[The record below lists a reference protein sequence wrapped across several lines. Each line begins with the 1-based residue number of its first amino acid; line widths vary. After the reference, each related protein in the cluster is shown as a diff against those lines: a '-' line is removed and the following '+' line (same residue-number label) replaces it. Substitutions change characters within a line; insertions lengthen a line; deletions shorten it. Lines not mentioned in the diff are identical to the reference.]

1 MLAATTAIVHN
12 EAFHIGL
19 VLTALGVGFRH
30 GIDWDHIAALTDL
43 TNSQE
48 TARRSMFFAT
58 LYALGHALVVAALG
72 VGAIVLSAQLPS
84 GVDTVMEHVVGA
96 TLVGL
101 GVFVIWSLVHHGR
114 DFRMRSRWML
124 LFSGVRA
131 GYRKLV
137 TIVHDHTHDVA
148 DVHEHDRALELVH
161 AGGRSSSSAR
171 HAHPHRHVGKMPDD
185 PFVNY
190 GRGTSF
196 GVGMLHGI
204 GAETPTQ
211 VLIFLAAAGAGGVAV
226 GLLLL
231 GCFIV
236 GLLASNTLIA
246 LAATAGFLGATK
258 NFKIYATVSLLTAGF
273 SLVIGSLFLF
283 GSAHLLP
290 AFFGG

>member
-19 VLTALGVGFRH
+19 VLTALGFGFRH

-48 TARRSMFFAT
+48 NARRSMFFAT

-72 VGAIVLSAQLPS
+72 FGGIVLSAQLPS
-84 GVDTVMEHVVGA
+84 GVDTVMERIVGA

-101 GVFVIWSLVHHGR
+101 GVFVIWSLIHHGR

-137 TIVHDHTHDVA
+137 TIVHDHEHDVTE
-148 DVHEHDRALELVH
+148 VHDHDRALELVH
-161 AGGRSSSSAR
+161 AGGAASSGAHHS
-171 HAHPHRHVGKMPDD
+171 HPHRHVGSMPDD

-258 NFKIYATVSLLTAGF
+258 NFKIYATVSVLTAGF

-283 GSAHLLP
+283 GSAGILP